1 MKSTMQ
7 EVPMTVSSIL
17 RHVATNHTVRQVITY
32 SVNGSARY
40 ATYGDLEERCARLAN
55 ALRRVGVVGD
65 DRVATMLWNNQEHL
79 EAYAAVPAMGAV
91 LHTLNIRLSPAQLQF
106 IANHAEDKVI
116 IVDGS
121 LVPLLAAVL
130 PGLATV
136 RVVFVTGDGDT
147 SPLDGHGVTVMRYH
161 DARSGIPSV
170 LLGRSRRAVGCG
182 YVLYERHY
190 RRSQGGRLQSSLGV
204 SALHGSVYR

>member
-147 SPLDGHGVTVMRYH
+147 PIIWPRPTALPDSRIGRTTKAGITTRCTAASSAGSSPS
-161 DARSGIPSV
+161 RS
-170 LLGRSRRAVGCG
+170 A
-182 YVLYERHY
+182 
-190 RRSQGGRLQSSLGV
+190 SS
-204 SALHGSVYR
+204 